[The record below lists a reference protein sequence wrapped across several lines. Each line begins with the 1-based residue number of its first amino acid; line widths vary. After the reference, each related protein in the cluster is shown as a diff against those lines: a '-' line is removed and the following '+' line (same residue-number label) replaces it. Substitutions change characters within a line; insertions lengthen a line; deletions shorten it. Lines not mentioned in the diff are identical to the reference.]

1 MEGVQ
6 RLAAQVRRGGTKESV
21 MIYVGIDIAKIAHW
35 VAAIDEQGRTVLKPV
50 RFTQDAEGFRRLGE
64 LLSSLK
70 QQDEVTIG
78 FEATGHYWVL
88 LAEELVRQGYTPQVF
103 NPILSGEA
111 TRTTVRGRKTDADDA
126 LMIAKVIRDKHFV
139 VVPLPTA
146 AQAQAKRLARERQR
160 TVARAANAKKRLG
173 SRLDLVFPEY
183 ASLWGELC
191 CGSSL
196 ALLAQWPS
204 ARLLASANASD
215 LTKLLKKRSRGHL
228 GSERARD
235 LISAA
240 KTSIAVAREDAAT
253 EMAIRLAAQEIVL
266 LEEQVA
272 AYDKVLKKL
281 DLPGKANL
289 QTLPGIASVLATIIL
304 AEIVTIERFTSKDPR
319 RAQRRRSRGR
329 NGVHRLLAYAGMDC
343 RIRESGNWRGTDHM
357 SKRGSRYLR
366 TAIYQAAQVARH
378 HEAFKDIW
386 HQHYVVMKQP
396 YKVALSHVAR
406 KLLQAIYGVLS
417 RNVPFDAA
425 AFKKAA

>member
-6 RLAAQVRRGGTKESV
+6 RLAAQVRRGGTKESA
-21 MIYVGIDIAKIAHW
+21 MIFVGVDIAKAAHL
-35 VAAIDEQGRTVLKPV
+35 VAAIDAQGRTVLKPE
-50 RFTQDAEGFRRLGE
+50 RFTQDAEGFRRVGE
-64 LLSSLK
+64 ILRTLT
-70 QQDEVTIG
+70 QQDAVTIG

-88 LAEELVRQGYTPQVF
+88 LAEELVRQGYQPQVF

-126 LMIAKVIRDKHFV
+126 LLIAQVVRDGRFV
-139 VVPLPTA
+139 AMPLPTA

-183 ASLWGELC
+183 VSLWSELC
-191 CGSSL
+191 CRSSL
-196 ALLAQWPS
+196 ALLARWPS
-204 ARLLASANASD
+204 ARLLASVSVTV
-215 LTKLLKKRSRGHL
+215 LTKVLKKCSRGHL

-240 KTSIAVAREDAAT
+240 KSSIAVAREDAAT
-253 EMAIRLAAQEIVL
+253 ETAIRLAAQEITL

-272 AYDKVLKKL
+272 DYDKTLNQL
-281 DLPGKANL
+281 DLPGKSNL

-304 AEIVTIERFTSKDPR
+304 AEIVTIERFTSQDPHR
-319 RAQRRRSRGR
+319 SQRRRSRGR

-343 RIRESGNWRGTDHM
+343 QIRESGTWRGTAHM
-357 SKRGSRYLR
+357 SKRGSRFLR
-366 TAIYQAAQVARH
+366 TAVFQAAQVARH
-378 HEAFKDIW
+378 HEAFQDIW

-406 KLLQAIYGVLS
+406 KLLQAIYGMLS
-417 RNVPFDAA
+417 RNVPFDPV